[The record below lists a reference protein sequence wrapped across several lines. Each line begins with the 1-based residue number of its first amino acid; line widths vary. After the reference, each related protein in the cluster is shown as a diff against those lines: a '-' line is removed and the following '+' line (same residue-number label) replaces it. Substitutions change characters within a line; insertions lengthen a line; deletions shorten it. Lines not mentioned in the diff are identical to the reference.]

1 MLHGVSLCGLS
12 GWSGTG
18 WSMNSRS
25 SAKSHPTHP
34 STLLSPLAPQN
45 LQIQKLAWLRVAQ
58 RPLNLDLCVWKEF
71 LVLKNFPQLVQLYL
85 WHSAWRCFASMWF
98 FTLVRNWELKSHSLQ
113 QRRPVSFFHILERTR
128 SSKAD
133 EHRIRRNPPLWCL
146 LSWLCKACFEE
157 QNF

>member
-1 MLHGVSLCGLS
+1 MLHDVSQCGLS

-18 WSMNSRS
+18 WSRNSQS
-25 SAKSHPTHP
+25 SAKIHLNRP
-34 STLLSPLAPQN
+34 STLSSPLAPQN

-71 LVLKNFPQLVQLYL
+71 WFWKIFHSLCICIYGTQLEDALPQCGSLH
-85 WHSAWRCFASMWF
+85 WSER
-98 FTLVRNWELKSHSLQ
+98 ELKSHSLQ

-146 LSWLCKACFEE
+146 LLWLCKACFEE